1 MLIPPAY
8 SLYAAVSVGMT
19 TSTILDVL
27 DRFSKVKLTE
37 EVISFIKDC
46 TGSYGKVKLVL
57 KRNRYYLESGY
68 PKILQKLLLDP
79 VIKEARVILTDKKMD
94 DDVKEQLDLKK
105 VKDEFSAVI
114 TLDREDEEEEE
125 DNDDDQGKNSK
136 SQNSMMT
143 TSFEIQALLIEN
155 VKKRCTELDYPLM
168 EEYDFR
174 QDTVNVNLDIDL
186 SPKTTIRD
194 YQEKCLSKMFGGN
207 SDGRARSG
215 IIVLPTGAGKTLV
228 GITAACTV
236 KKSTI
241 ILCTN
246 AISVEQWSREL
257 LKWSTINEDQI
268 AKFTSSSKERF
279 SGDSG
284 IVISTYTMVLEPFE
298 IDMYRYLI
306 QEKEPMIPKK

>member
-1 MLIPPAY
+1 
-8 SLYAAVSVGMT
+8 MT

-27 DRFSKVKLTE
+27 DRFSKVKLPE
-37 EVISFIKDC
+37 QVISFIKDC
-46 TGSYGKVKLVL
+46 TASYGKVKLVL

-68 PKILQKLLLDP
+68 PKILRKLLLDP
-79 VIKEARVILTDKKMD
+79 VIKEARVILNDKKIED
-94 DDVKEQLDLKK
+94 NSEDQSLKK
-105 VKDEFSAVI
+105 IKDEFSAVI
-114 TLDREDEEEEE
+114 TLDREDEEDEEEE
-125 DNDDDQGKNSK
+125 DNDGKGLQ
-136 SQNSMMT
+136 SQNSLLNT
-143 TSFEIQALLIEN
+143 CFEIQTLSVEN

-174 QDTVNVNLDIDL
+174 QDNINANLDIDL

-257 LKWSTINEDQI
+257 QKWSTINEDQI

-279 SGDSG
+279 SGDYG
-284 IVISTYTMVLEPFE
+284 IVISTYTMVSSTF
-298 IDMYRYLI
+298 
-306 QEKEPMIPKK
+306 